1 MAVFPKISIVTPSFN
16 QGRFIEAT
24 ITSVISQEGDFLLE
38 YIIMD
43 AGSTDDSVETIRKYD
58 GLLREKKYPVRCKG
72 IEFSWVSEK
81 DDGQADAINK
91 GFARCTGEVLNWINS
106 DDRLKPGALSSLV
119 QSMRTQPDAGAWAG
133 SCELVDERG
142 KVLKLVRPFGLTK
155 DQLASWGITGFFF
168 QPSLFMSRTAW
179 EKSGPLDTNLYIA
192 FDLDL
197 FLKIAGGFQIF
208 GTDVL
213 WSEATIHGDAKT
225 TAKKPLMKA
234 EKYVVQARHGYE
246 RLAIS
251 NIERGEKIATWVE
264 DNFLYRQCVFA
275 AAVFR
280 GIKTKLTGAGR

>member
-1 MAVFPKISIVTPSFN
+1 MSALPKITVVTPSFN
-16 QGRFIEAT
+16 QGKFIEET
-24 ITSVISQEGDFLLE
+24 IKSVISQEGDFTLE

-43 AGSTDDSVETIRKYD
+43 GGSTDETVEVIKKYD
-58 GLLREKKYPVRCKG
+58 TLLKERKWPIRCG
-72 IEFSWVSEK
+72 AIEFFWASEK
-81 DDGQADAINK
+81 DGGQSDAINK
-91 GFARCTGEVLNWINS
+91 GFAKCTGEVMNWINS

-119 QSMRTQPDAGAWAG
+119 EVMKTRPQAGAWAG
-133 SCELVDERG
+133 SCELVDESG
-142 KVLKLVRPFGLTK
+142 KVLKTVRPFGLTK

-168 QPSLFMSRTAW
+168 QPSLFISRKAW
-179 EKSGPLDTNLYIA
+179 KKSGPLDKNLYIA

-197 FLKIAGGFQIF
+197 FLKIASEFEIF

-251 NIERGEKIATWVE
+251 NIEKGEIIATWVQ
-264 DNFLYRQCVFA
+264 DNFFYRHCVFA
-275 AAVFR
+275 AAVLR
-280 GIKTKLTGAGR
+280 GIKARLTGARP